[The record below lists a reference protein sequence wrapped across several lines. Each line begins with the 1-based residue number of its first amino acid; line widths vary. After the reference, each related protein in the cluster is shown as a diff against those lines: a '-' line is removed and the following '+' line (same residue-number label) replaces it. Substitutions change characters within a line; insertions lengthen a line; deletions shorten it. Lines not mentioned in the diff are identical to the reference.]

1 MNSVFVIL
9 IGAINGGGIV
19 VGMTVVDPSPE
30 EMVIELKVGL
40 GDRLDAAR
48 LEAKNAAFDVGA
60 IVFEAKVDWVDTVF
74 IVLDEYTAVLE
85 ENVA

>member
-1 MNSVFVIL
+1 MFEANVTWAVRVVL
-9 IGAINGGGIV
+9 IVSIV
-19 VGMTVVDPSPE
+19 
-30 EMVIELKVGL
+30 
-40 GDRLDAAR
+40 

>member
-48 LEAKNAAFDVGA
+48 LEANADC
-60 IVFEAKVDWVDTVF
+60 
-74 IVLDEYTAVLE
+74 
-85 ENVA
+85 